1 MTNLINKITNAFNNS
16 TLNNNL
22 FEKVL
27 NSVKWDRTYFADNEY
42 YFVIGGCIF
51 TTPSLNPFKITKT
64 WRPSFLTS
72 DGSLI
77 EL

>member
-27 NSVKWDRTYFADNEY
+27 NSIKWDNSYFADHEY
-42 YFVIGGCIF
+42 YFVCKQGVF
-51 TTPSLNPFKITKT
+51 TTPSLNPFEISKD

-72 DGSLI
+72 DGSYI